1 MGLPVE
7 DLPYH
12 ILNRPPKQKFPTRFI
27 PLEGL
32 LPVDIP
38 TRDNASLNEQRT
50 VDQSE
55 IKNTYPLL
63 SPISC

>member
-1 MGLPVE
+1 MGLPVG
-7 DLPYH
+7 DLPFH
-12 ILNRPPKQKFPTRFI
+12 ILNRPPRQKFLTRFI

-38 TRDNASLNEQRT
+38 TRDNVSLNEPRT

-55 IKNTYPLL
+55 NKNKTL
-63 SPISC
+63 SPVSF